1 MTRLT
6 TFALVFVLAVV
17 VAVSGRAPA
26 PLAAMA
32 APLVERFG
40 DGPRTLGLPVAA
52 GRFGAEMQIALV
64 NDGSVTIWLD
74 TKEIGR

>member
-1 MTRLT
+1 
-6 TFALVFVLAVV
+6 
-17 VAVSGRAPA
+17 
-26 PLAAMA
+26 MA

-40 DGPRTLGLPVAA
+40 DGPRTLGLPVAV

-64 NDGSVTIWLD
+64 NDGPVTIWLD

>member
-1 MTRLT
+1 
-6 TFALVFVLAVV
+6 
-17 VAVSGRAPA
+17 
-26 PLAAMA
+26 
-32 APLVERFG
+32 
-40 DGPRTLGLPVAA
+40 VAA